1 LNDLFAV
8 VKSYLL
14 EDGWPI
20 VHEIP
25 GEVLQTA
32 FRSTEAEW
40 DAQDGPG
47 GFPRTGSPA
56 ARMPVPTGSLREQ
69 HWTCYAQV
77 RPEHNQV
84 LFYSVVPFAVPPGRR
99 LPAAEYI
106 TRANFGMAMGNFEM
120 DFENGAVRFKTGIDV
135 TGDELTPALL
145 SPLLYAN
152 VLMMSTYLEGLL
164 DVAEGDVAPMD
175 AIAAAH
181 SQAT

>member
-1 LNDLFAV
+1 
-8 VKSYLL
+8 
-14 EDGWPI
+14 
-20 VHEIP
+20 
-25 GEVLQTA
+25 
-32 FRSTEAEW
+32 
-40 DAQDGPG
+40 
-47 GFPRTGSPA
+47 
-56 ARMPVPTGSLREQ
+56 
-69 HWTCYAQV
+69 
-77 RPEHNQV
+77 
-84 LFYSVVPFAVPPGRR
+84 
-99 LPAAEYI
+99 
-106 TRANFGMAMGNFEM
+106 MAMGNFEM